1 MFGNKRL
8 KELLLEVKELQL
20 KVKKLTADN
29 AKLKENYYDYLEWK
43 KMRDANE
50 ETAAKMGHW
59 YISANDAA
67 LIEKC
72 IQEINRDEDLCAL
85 LTSAEGTTLSLRV
98 HRQPNAKNAS
108 FLNLIGKYNEEN
120 K

>member
-1 MFGNKRL
+1 MFGNKEL
-8 KELLLEVKELQL
+8 KLEIKALQK
-20 KVKKLTADN
+20 KVEKMSAEIAKFKADWD
-29 AKLKENYYDYLEWK
+29 EYLEWK
-43 KMRDANE
+43 KQSTANE
-50 ETAAKMGHW
+50 QAAAKMGHW

-72 IQEINRDEDLCAL
+72 IQEINKDEDLCAL

-98 HRQPNAKNAS
+98 HRQPNINNAS